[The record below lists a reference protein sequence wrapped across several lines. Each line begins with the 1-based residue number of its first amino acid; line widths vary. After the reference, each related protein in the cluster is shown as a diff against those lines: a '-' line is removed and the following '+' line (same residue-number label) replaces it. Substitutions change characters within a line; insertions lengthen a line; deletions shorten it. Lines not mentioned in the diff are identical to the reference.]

1 MGVGQVIYMDAQI
14 TQNNKGLEGE
24 ENKDLVFKEQNDQEL
39 GLR

>member
-24 ENKDLVFKEQNDQEL
+24 ENKDLAFKEQKT
-39 GLR
+39 RSSV